1 MRTHHPDADVSL
13 IQHAHDEA
21 AVWHAGQTRR
31 SGDPFLTHC
40 LAVAAIVTDIGMPPS
55 VICAAVLHD
64 IDDTPCP
71 PGRVAEHFGQE
82 IADLISAVRT
92 AKLAAIPLTAL
103 DFGVARSPAFK
114 PTREEAVLAI
124 RLADPLHNLRTIA
137 FVAPTRRYL
146 VARETLDVI
155 APLARAAGLTDVSR
169 EPHDLS
175 SAALQPTPTA
185 SAVTTRMLAMLIL
198 LLPTPTRARWREE
211 RQAERAALPTR
222 RARTRF
228 TLRVLLSTPRL
239 SWTLRRAACRDVTCF
254 TTEEEGVGLAS
265 RAPWLLETDV
275 QEKVGVNFSR
285 GPIWEP
291 YIGRG
296 PQPGHR
302 AEPGL
307 GRGPG
312 QSNAGNP
319 QVKPSRPS
327 GTLPSPHPCG
337 W

>member
-1 MRTHHPDADVSL
+1 M
-13 IQHAHDEA
+13 
-21 AVWHAGQTRR
+21 
-31 SGDPFLTHC
+31 
-40 LAVAAIVTDIGMPPS
+40 
-55 VICAAVLHD
+55 
-64 IDDTPCP
+64 
-71 PGRVAEHFGQE
+71 
-82 IADLISAVRT
+82 
-92 AKLAAIPLTAL
+92 
-103 DFGVARSPAFK
+103 
-114 PTREEAVLAI
+114 
-124 RLADPLHNLRTIA
+124 HNLRTIA

-198 LLPTPTRARWREE
+198 LLPTPTGARWREE
-211 RQAERAALPTR
+211 WHAELTALPTR

-228 TLRVLLSTPRL
+228 TLRVLRSTPRL

-291 YIGRG
+291 YMVEDRNLVTGQN
-296 PQPGHR
+296 P
-302 AEPGL
+302 ASAAVL
-307 GRGPG
+307 GNRMLEIL
-312 QSNAGNP
+312 
-319 QVKPSRPS
+319 K
-327 GTLPSPHPCG
+327 
-337 W
+337 